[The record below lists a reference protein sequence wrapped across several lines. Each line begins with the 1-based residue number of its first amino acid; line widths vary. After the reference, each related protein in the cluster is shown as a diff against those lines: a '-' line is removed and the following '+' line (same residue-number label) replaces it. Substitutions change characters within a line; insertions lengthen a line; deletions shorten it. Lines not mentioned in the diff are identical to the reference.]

1 VLGVLPGIIGSIE
14 AMEAIKLLLDLGAP
28 LVGKLLV
35 YDALEEDFSTVTVG
49 RDANCPACSDP
60 DQPPVLV
67 DYDQS
72 CRPAGNVARAE
83 AR

>member
-1 VLGVLPGIIGSIE
+1 
-14 AMEAIKLLLDLGAP
+14 LLLDLGES
-28 LVGKLLV
+28 LVGRLLV
-35 YDALEEDFSTVTVG
+35 YDALEQDFSTVTIG
-49 RDANCPACSDP
+49 RDPGCPACADP
-60 DQPPVLV
+60 DRLPILV

>member
-1 VLGVLPGIIGSIE
+1 
-14 AMEAIKLLLDLGAP
+14 
-28 LVGKLLV
+28 LVGRLLV
-35 YDALEEDFSTVTVG
+35 YDALEQDFSTVTIG
-49 RDANCPACSDP
+49 RDPSCPACADA
-60 DQPPVLV
+60 DRPPTLV